1 MGILWLLN
9 FSLSPVRRKNN
20 IQSKFKA
27 NSKQINFNLEWVK
40 KNFINI
46 VEDEDETQEEAIIK
60 GEDDMQFRNILEK
73 IQKLDLQPCGRVTG
87 RV

>member
-1 MGILWLLN
+1 
-9 FSLSPVRRKNN
+9 
-20 IQSKFKA
+20 
-27 NSKQINFNLEWVK
+27 VK

-87 RV
+87 RI